1 MASQRTPIDL
11 NWNPEAINLEN
22 VEFGDIQGE
31 EDGKVY
37 KQGRWSLSDTL
48 ALIQAKRVDIDTY
61 GPTKTQRVQMTTSSV
76 RWKAMATDLW
86 SKGVHR
92 NPQQIQD
99 KWEQL
104 APDFKKVH
112 DYEKKIPSGMPSYFA
127 LSPQEK
133 KDQPRNRFPR
143 TSLDQVLY
151 IAMLEWY
158 PKSSQSVDAGDL
170 PVDSGTISK
179 GIYHDSYTLCLPF

>member
-37 KQGRWSLSDTL
+37 KQGRWSLPDTL
-48 ALIQAKRVDIDTY
+48 ALIQVKRVDFDTY

-86 SKGVHR
+86 SKGVHS

-112 DYEKKIPSGMPSYFA
+112 DYKKKIPSSMPNYFA